1 MKLINPRVE
10 YWDNKD
16 SINHVARCAR
26 ICYKSDNQNN
36 NEELFQRLLNSAH
49 HSMFRHDTK
58 YYIVPN
64 IKGNISSDL
73 RCLYDVLKQFEANP
87 YIHQIVTESNI
98 FVSANGQFV
107 LNHQDEFLIESL
119 SEFVVDKETFFSYNE
134 TKLIRRFTFCITSQI
149 STTRELNR
157 VSPNNIAEESTRY
170 CNYSKNKFGNEISI
184 CKPHWYDNANA
195 TLQGIYSVICKKA
208 ESGYFRLLDEGML
221 PQDARGV
228 LPLDTASTVVYT
240 YTIKEWKH
248 IIDLRYRGVTGAPH
262 PNAKIVIGE
271 VYKQLTKMGYDV

>member
-16 SINHVARCAR
+16 SITHVARCAR

-73 RCLYDVLKQFEANP
+73 KCLYNTLKQFEANP
-87 YIHQIVTESNI
+87 YIHQVVTETNI
-98 FVSANGQFV
+98 FVSANGQFI
-107 LNHQDEFLIESL
+107 LNHQDEFLIRSL
-119 SEFVVDKETFFSYNE
+119 SEFVVDKTVFFSYDE
-134 TKLIRRFTFCITSQI
+134 TKCIRRFTFCITSQL

-170 CNYSKNKFGNEISI
+170 CNYSKNKFGNEISV
-184 CKPHWYDNANA
+184 CKPHWYDNANSGA
-195 TLQGIYSVICKKA
+195 KIIYEHSLQVCENNYIS
-208 ESGYFRLLDEGML
+208 LLKFL
-221 PQDARGV
+221 KPQDARGV
-228 LPLDTASTVVYT
+228 LPLDVASTVAYT

-248 IIDLRYRGVTGAPH
+248 IIDLRYRGITGAPH

-271 VYKQLTKMGYDV
+271 VYKQLTEMGYDV

>member
-16 SINHVARCAR
+16 SITHVARCAR
-26 ICYKSDNQNN
+26 ICYKSNNQNN

-64 IKGNISSDL
+64 IKGDVSLDL
-73 RCLYDVLKQFEANP
+73 RCLYDVLKHFELNP
-87 YIHQIVTESNI
+87 YIHQIVTETHI
-98 FVSANGQFV
+98 FVSANGQFI
-107 LNHQDEFLIESL
+107 LNHQDEFLIRSL

-134 TKLIRRFTFCITSQI
+134 TKPIRRFTFCITSQI

-170 CNYSKNKFGNEISI
+170 CNYSKEKFEKEVKF
-184 CKPHWYDNANA
+184 CKPHWYDDADAYTRNLYRGSL
-195 TLQGIYSVICKKA
+195 T
-208 ESGYFRLLDEGML
+208 SGEFYYFKLLEEGFL
-221 PQDARGV
+221 PQDARGA
-228 LPLDTASTVVYT
+228 LPLDTASTVAYT
-240 YTIKEWKH
+240 YTIKEWRH
-248 IIDLRYRGVTGAPH
+248 IIDLRYRGITGAPH

-271 VYKQLTKMGYDV
+271 VYKKLTEMGYDV